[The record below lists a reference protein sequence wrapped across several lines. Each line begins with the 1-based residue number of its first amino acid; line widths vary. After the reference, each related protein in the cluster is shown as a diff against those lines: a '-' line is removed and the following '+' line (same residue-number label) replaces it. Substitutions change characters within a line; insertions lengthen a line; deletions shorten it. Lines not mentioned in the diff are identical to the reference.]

1 MSNIESVNLFSD
13 LCTIVETTKRK
24 TAVAVNS
31 GIVFMYWNIG
41 HRINTEVLDNKR
53 AEYGKQIVSTL
64 ATQLN
69 EHFETKEF
77 STRNLHRMMQFAAD
91 FQDIEIVSTLSTQ
104 LTWSHII
111 EILPLKNAIQKEFYL
126 TMATKELWS
135 VRTLRAKIDGMLFER
150 TAISGKPEEF
160 IKNELAQLRENN
172 NLSPDLVFKNPY
184 FLDFTGLKGFYS
196 ERDLENQLVTKIQH
210 FLMELGSGF
219 CFVERQKRIIIDGE
233 DFYID
238 LLFFHRKLRRLVA
251 VELKLGRFKAAY
263 KGQMEL
269 YLRWLD
275 KYERQENEESPLGL
289 LLCSEGGDE
298 QIELLQLDQ
307 SGIRVAQYLTEFPS
321 KELLQ
326 KHLRHHI
333 ENDSDECADSD
344 F

>member
-41 HRINTEVLDNKR
+41 HRINTEVLGNKR

-64 ATQLN
+64 STQLN

-91 FQDIEIVSTLSTQ
+91 FQDVEIVSTLATQ
-104 LTWSHII
+104 L
-111 EILPLKNAIQKEFYL
+111 
-126 TMATKELWS
+126 
-135 VRTLRAKIDGMLFER
+135 
-150 TAISGKPEEF
+150 
-160 IKNELAQLRENN
+160 NE
-172 NLSPDLVFKNPY
+172 
-184 FLDFTGLKGFYS
+184 
-196 ERDLENQLVTKIQH
+196 H
-210 FLMELGSGF
+210 
-219 CFVERQKRIIIDGE
+219 
-233 DFYID
+233 
-238 LLFFHRKLRRLVA
+238 
-251 VELKLGRFKAAY
+251 
-263 KGQMEL
+263 
-269 YLRWLD
+269 
-275 KYERQENEESPLGL
+275 
-289 LLCSEGGDE
+289 
-298 QIELLQLDQ
+298 LQLDQ